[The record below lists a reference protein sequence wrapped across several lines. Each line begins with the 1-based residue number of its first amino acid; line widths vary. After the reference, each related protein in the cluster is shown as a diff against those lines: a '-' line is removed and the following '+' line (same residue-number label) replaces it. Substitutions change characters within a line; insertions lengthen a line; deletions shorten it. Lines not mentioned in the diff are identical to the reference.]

1 MIGDNMQAVAKSK
14 YIRMAPLKII
24 RVLNLIRGKRVDE
37 ALNILHFTLKAGA
50 EPVEK
55 TIRSAVANL
64 GNKEEGQRLELSDI
78 IIKTA
83 YVDQGPTL
91 KRFRPM
97 SMGRAGRIR
106 KRTSHLTVM
115 VEDSK

>member
-1 MIGDNMQAVAKSK
+1 MEHFFEVYKALEHKETSVEKTK
-14 YIRMAPLKII
+14 
-24 RVLNLIRGKRVDE
+24 GKDE
-37 ALNILHFTLKAGA
+37 ALNILHFTLKTAA
-50 EPVEK
+50 DPIEK
-55 TIRSAVANL
+55 TVRSAVANL

-78 IIKTA
+78 VIKLA
-83 YVDQGPTL
+83 YVNQGPTL

-106 KRTSHLTVM
+106 KRTAHLTIV